1 VITLGVLY
9 RVRQFTLALGAQTA
23 QSRVEDLAQHLDARQ
38 QTLFRRMPS
47 VDQHHCLAVFRW
59 LREAGH
65 SDPSLL
71 QAALIH
77 DAGKSLGPVGIR
89 HRVVAVLAKA
99 LFPSWWENA
108 HAEPGSPL
116 YALHVYRNHAALG
129 AELAAR
135 ARCSPEVVWL
145 IAHHEDEQREGQ
157 ATDNTTRM
165 LTALQAAD
173 RIN

>member
-1 VITLGVLY
+1 MITLGLLY
-9 RVRQFTLALGAQTA
+9 RVQQFTLALGAQA
-23 QSRVEDLAQHLDARQ
+23 VQSREEDLAQHLDERQ
-38 QTLFRRMPS
+38 QQLFCRMPAA
-47 VDQHHCLAVFRW
+47 DQHHCLAVFRW

-77 DAGKSLGPVGIR
+77 DAGKSLGPVGMR
-89 HRVVAVLAKA
+89 HRVVAVLARA
-99 LFPSWWENA
+99 LVPSWWERA
-108 HAEPGSPL
+108 DGEPGSRL

-135 ARCSPEVVWL
+135 AGCSPDVIWL
-145 IAHHEDEQREGQ
+145 VAHHEDGQGEGQ
-157 ATDNTTRM
+157 TTDDLDRM

-173 RIN
+173 RVN